1 MMATITPYN
10 DKYRKWGDIDLSENP
25 FALWQSILAQLD
37 IDITAAL
44 EFFTLDYYSA
54 VTNYTDR
61 YILVVFGQV
70 LLTSGGK
77 YQRMISAAKATY
89 NPIHNVDATESYTDT
104 RSPNLT
110 KSLMLGTTTE
120 IEDTRGTT
128 TTLGTTVESETQINQ
143 THKTEYEPE
152 NFKTTSTHS
161 VNPYDNT
168 GWHEEQKDESTESG
182 KSITSD
188 SYTGDPDKT
197 TTKNMGQNRSEND
210 GKMVTKNMGQNQEK
224 EEGTET
230 IEHNARRYGNIGVTS
245 SQNLVGQELDLAERL
260 NIFKVIEQDIAAK
273 LFLQVWI

>member
-1 MMATITPYN
+1 MATITPYN

-25 FALWQSILAQLD
+25 FTLWQSILAQLD

-89 NPIHNVDATESYTDT
+89 NPIHNVDATETYTDVRTPDLQKELTLNTTTAMTDT
-104 RSPNLT
+104 RSSTLT
-110 KSLMLGTTTE
+110 LNTTT
-120 IEDTRGTT
+120 
-128 TTLGTTVESETQINQ
+128 SSSINQ
-143 THKTEYEPE
+143 TR
-152 NFKTTSTHS
+152 TTTDTPNNLKSTNTHS
-161 VNPYDNT
+161 VNPYDDT
-168 GWHEEQKDESTESG
+168 GYHEESKDESIQTGSTQQTE
-182 KSITSD
+182 
-188 SYTGDPDKT
+188 SYTGNPDT
-197 TTKNMGQNRSEND
+197 TQNTGTN
-210 GKMVTKNMGQNQEK
+210 TTQNSGGTSTTNTGTNTETDT
-224 EEGTET
+224 GTET
-230 IEHNARRYGNIGVTS
+230 VEHNSRRYGNIGVTS
-245 SQNLVGQELDLAERL
+245 SQKLVNEELDLADRL